1 MALTDDALDKIKDLI
16 VSGELKPG
24 DRLPPEA
31 ELSERL
37 GLSRNSLREAVKALD
52 FIKVLDVRRG
62 SGTYVTALS
71 ADDLTEAVS
80 FLVDVHA
87 SGSLREILEVRRIF
101 EAETA
106 YRAATVID
114 ETGLDQ
120 LRRTIA
126 DTDPQSIESL
136 VANDFVFHSTI
147 AQYAGND
154 YLAAM
159 LEAVSVK
166 TTRARTWR
174 GMSEDGAIEKTLNEH
189 RAIIDALAAGDSRL
203 AQSIMTLHVTGVQQ
217 WVDHVDGPA
226 DEEADELTS
235 TAPDS

>member
-16 VSGELKPG
+16 VTGELRPG

-52 FIKVLDVRRG
+52 FINVLDVRRG
-62 SGTYVTALS
+62 SGTYVTSLS
-71 ADDLTEAVS
+71 AEDLTEAVS

-106 YRAATVID
+106 YRAATRID
-114 ETGLDQ
+114 AAGLED
-120 LRRTIA
+120 LRQTIR
-126 DTDPQSIESL
+126 DTDPDSVESL
-136 VANDFVFHSTI
+136 VSHDFDFHATI
-147 AQYAGND
+147 AKHAGND

-159 LEAVSVK
+159 LEAVSMK

-174 GMSEDGAIEKTLNEH
+174 GMTDPGAIERTLDEH
-189 RAIIDALAAGDSRL
+189 RAIIDALAAGDARL
-203 AQSIMTLHVTGVQQ
+203 AQSMMILHVTGVQR
-217 WVDHVDGPA
+217 WVDEVDVVADDAPGPGA
-226 DEEADELTS
+226 D
-235 TAPDS
+235 

>member
-226 DEEADELTS
+226 DVEADELTA